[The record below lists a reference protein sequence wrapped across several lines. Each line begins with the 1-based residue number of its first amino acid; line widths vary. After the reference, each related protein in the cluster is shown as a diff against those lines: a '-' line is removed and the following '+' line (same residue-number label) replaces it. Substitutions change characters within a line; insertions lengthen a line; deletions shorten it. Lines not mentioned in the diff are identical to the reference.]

1 MTTAS
6 ASALTL
12 RRPASEAGLGLG
24 LALLSAASF
33 ATSGSFARSLTAAG
47 WSPAA
52 AVVARIGFAA
62 VLLAVPGILAMR
74 GRWRALR
81 DNGAMV
87 VLYGLVAVAGGQ
99 VCFFFAI
106 ERLAIGVALLFEYL
120 GTVLVVAWMWLR
132 HDHRPRR
139 LTVIGSAVAL
149 FGLAL
154 VVDVT
159 GDSHLDA
166 IGVLWAL
173 GGALG
178 LAGYFVMSGHDDGD
192 VPPIALA
199 SAGMIVGAIALFSLG
214 GLGALPMHARFAV
227 VDLGGHQV
235 SWLVPVVGLS
245 LVAAAIAYVAGI
257 GAARR
262 LGARLASFVG
272 LTEVLFAVLF
282 AWLMLGELPTRVQ
295 LAGGAL
301 IVAGV
306 AVIRADE
313 EARP

>member
-1 MTTAS
+1 MTPAS
-6 ASALTL
+6 ASVLTV
-12 RRPASEAGLGLG
+12 RRPVSAASLGLG

-33 ATSGSFARSLTAAG
+33 ATSGPFARSLTAAG

-52 AVVARIGFAA
+52 AVMARIGVAA
-62 VLLAVPGILAMR
+62 VLLAIPGFVALR
-74 GRWRALR
+74 GRWQALR
-81 DNGAMV
+81 GRGAMV
-87 VLYGLVAVAGGQ
+87 VLYGLLAVAGGQ

-106 ERLAIGVALLFEYL
+106 EHLAIGVALLFEYL

-132 HDHRPRR
+132 HGHRPRR

-166 IGVLWAL
+166 VGVLWAL

-178 LAGYFVMSGHDDGD
+178 LAGYFVMSGSDDGD

-199 SAGMIVGAIALFSLG
+199 SAGMIVGAIALFTLG
-214 GLGALPMHARFAV
+214 GLGVLPMRARFTV

-235 SWLVPVVGLS
+235 SWLVPVVGMS
-245 LVAAAIAYVAGI
+245 LLAAAIAYVAGI
-257 GAARR
+257 AAARR

-272 LTEVLFAVLF
+272 LTEVLFAIVF
-282 AWLMLGELPTRVQ
+282 AWLLLGELPTHVQ

-301 IVAGV
+301 IIAGV
-306 AVIRADE
+306 AVIRSDS
-313 EARP
+313 